1 MNQKQ
6 SILICPLNWGLGHAT
21 RCVPIIK
28 KFLDDN
34 YKVIVATESPLTE
47 FFKEIFPEIEL
58 EFLPGPKIIYN
69 HKGSLIWTIF
79 RQIPRWTIWLL
90 REKQLIKK
98 LNKKHRPSII
108 ISDNRY
114 GVRVKNTK
122 SILITHQL
130 TIKLPTKLQFM
141 EVPLHK
147 FTNQLISKFD
157 ECWVP
162 DMETE
167 HGLSGDLSRKYP
179 LPKNTKFIGIQSR
192 FMIQQ
197 PVKEIR
203 QVVPNVDILV
213 ILSGPEPQKSILKE
227 RLIKLLHL
235 SFYKVLI
242 ITGDPHLPANIKTEE
257 KENITFYPHLSY
269 HLFKRL
275 IDETPVVI
283 SRSGY
288 SSIMDFWYLQKN
300 TLLIPTPGQTE
311 QEYLAEHLKEYFS
324 VVLQNQLD
332 TLRLK
337 NAISTLTNKKRIP
350 QTLLNQSFAQ

>member
-6 SILICPLNWGLGHAT
+6 TILICPLNWGLGHAT
-21 RCVPIIK
+21 RCVPIIRR
-28 KFLDDN
+28 FLDDN
-34 YKVIVATESPLTE
+34 YKVIIATESPLTE

-69 HKGSLIWTIF
+69 HKGSLIWSIF
-79 RQIPRWTIWLL
+79 RQIPGWTIWLL
-90 REKQLIKK
+90 REGQLIKK
-98 LNKKHRPSII
+98 LNKKHRPSKI

-141 EVPLHK
+141 EGCLHK
-147 FTNQLISKFD
+147 ITKHLISKFD
-157 ECWVP
+157 ECWIP
-162 DMETE
+162 DMKTE
-167 HGLSGDLSRKYP
+167 PRLSGELSCKHP
-179 LPKNTKFIGIQSR
+179 LPKNTKFIGILSR
-192 FMIQQ
+192 FMIQLPQ
-197 PVKEIR
+197 KEMI
-203 QVVPNVDILV
+203 QTVFNVDILV
-213 ILSGPEPQKSILKE
+213 ILSGPEPQKSILKK

-235 SFYKVLI
+235 SFYKVVI
-242 ITGDPHLPANIKTEE
+242 ITGDPHFPANIKTEE

-269 HLFKRL
+269 DLFKKL

-300 TLLIPTPGQTE
+300 ALLIPTPGQTE
-311 QEYLAEHLKEYFS
+311 QEYLAQHLEKYFS
-324 VVLQNQLD
+324 VISQNQLD
-332 TLRLK
+332 KAQLE
-337 NAISTLTNKKRIP
+337 NAISVLTNKKRIP
-350 QTLLNQSFAQ
+350 QNNT